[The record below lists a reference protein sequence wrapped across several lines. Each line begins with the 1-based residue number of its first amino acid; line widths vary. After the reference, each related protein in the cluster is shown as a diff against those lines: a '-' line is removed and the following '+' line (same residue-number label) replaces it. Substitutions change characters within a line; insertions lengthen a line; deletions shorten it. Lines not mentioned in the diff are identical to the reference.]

1 MKLLPFSTGIALILS
16 AVITPL
22 TAAATDLETDRG
34 PVTIEKTPTT
44 LAVFD
49 IPAVDTL
56 TALEVPI
63 AGTANKLFVDYLD
76 PVASSAT
83 VVGSLFDPDYQ
94 ALSTLQPD
102 LVIVGG
108 RSAGT
113 LDTVAKLAPAIDM
126 SIDGT
131 DLLEQTRERTLQ
143 YGELFNKRDKAEE
156 LLAQLDASLEKAR
169 AAVAGKGKV
178 LVLMTNGPKI
188 SAFGPGSR
196 FGWMYSELGLEA
208 AVDEVAIADHGDA
221 VSFEFVLQ
229 YDPDWLLV
237 IDRTAAIGQ
246 EGDSAR
252 QTLDN
257 ELIHQTQA
265 WQNNHLVYLNSADVY
280 IAGGGIQAQTRTL
293 NQIGDAFSI
302 AN

>member
-1 MKLLPFSTGIALILS
+1 MKLLPSSAGIVLLLS
-16 AVITPL
+16 AVLSPL
-22 TAAATDLETDRG
+22 TAAAVELETARG
-34 PVTIEKTPTT
+34 PVTIEKTPAT

-49 IPAVDTL
+49 VPAVDTL
-56 TALEVPI
+56 TALGIPV
-63 AGTANKLFVDYLD
+63 AGTVNKLFVDYLA

-94 ALSTLQPD
+94 ALSALQPD

-131 DLLEQTRERTLQ
+131 ELLKQTRERTLQ
-143 YGELFNKRDKAEE
+143 YGELFGKSDKATE
-156 LLAQLDASLEKAR
+156 LVGKLDASLDRAR
-169 AAVAGKGKV
+169 SAVAGKGKG

-208 AVDEVAIADHGDA
+208 AVEEVAIADHGDA

-265 WQNNHLVYLNSADVY
+265 WQHNHLVYLNSADVY
-280 IAGGGIQAQTRTL
+280 IASGGIQAQTRTL
-293 NQIGDAFSI
+293 DQIADAFSI

>member
-1 MKLLPFSTGIALILS
+1 MNMFSLS
-16 AVITPL
+16 AGITLTLSTMLIPL
-22 TAAATDLETDRG
+22 TATALELETARG
-34 PVTIEKTPTT
+34 PVKVENTPDTV
-44 LAVFD
+44 AVFD

-56 TALEVPI
+56 TALGVPI
-63 AGTANKLFVDYLD
+63 AGTVNKLFVDYLD
-76 PVASSAT
+76 PVAETAT

-113 LDTVAKLAPAIDM
+113 LDSVAKLAPAIDM

-131 DLLEQTRERTLQ
+131 ELLAQTRERARQ
-143 YGELFNKRDKAEE
+143 YGELFDKRDKAEA
-156 LLAQLDASLEKAR
+156 LISRLDTALEQAR
-169 AAVAGKGKV
+169 SAVAGRGKA

-196 FGWMYSELGLEA
+196 FGWMYSELGLEP
-208 AVDEVAIADHGDA
+208 AVDQIAIASHGDA

-257 ELIHQTQA
+257 ELMHQTQA
-265 WQNNHLVYLNSADVY
+265 WQNEHIVYLDSANVY
-280 IAGGGIQAQTRTL
+280 IAGGGIQAQTRIL
-293 NQIGDAFSI
+293 DQIGEAFSI
-302 AN
+302 SN

>member
-1 MKLLPFSTGIALILS
+1 MKSLPLSAGIALMLS

-22 TAAATDLETDRG
+22 TAIALELETARG
-34 PVTIEKTPTT
+34 PVTIEHTPTT

-56 TALEVPI
+56 DALGVPI
-63 AGTANKLFVDYLD
+63 AGTVNKLFVDYLD
-76 PVASSAT
+76 PVAESAS

-113 LDTVAKLAPAIDM
+113 LDSVAKLAPAIDM

-131 DLLEQTRERTLQ
+131 DLIEQTRKRTLQ
-143 YGELFNKRDKAEE
+143 YGELFDRQDKAGE
-156 LLAQLDASLEKAR
+156 LLAQLDAALEKAR
-169 AAVAGKGKV
+169 SAVAGKGKA

-196 FGWMYSELGLEA
+196 FGWIYTELGLEP
-208 AVDEVAIADHGDA
+208 AVDDLAIADHGDA

-229 YDPDWLLV
+229 YDPDWLLL

-257 ELIHQTQA
+257 ELIHQTEA
-265 WQNNHLVYLNSADVY
+265 WQNQHLVYLNSADVY
-280 IAGGGIQAQTRTL
+280 IAGGGIQSQIRTL
-293 NQIGDAFSI
+293 NQIGDAFGIS
-302 AN
+302 N

>member
-1 MKLLPFSTGIALILS
+1 MKLLPSSTGIALILS

-22 TAAATDLETDRG
+22 TAAATDLETARG

-131 DLLEQTRERTLQ
+131 DLIEQTRERTLQ
-143 YGELFNKRDKAEE
+143 YGELFNKLDKAEE
-156 LLAQLDASLEKAR
+156 LLAQLDASLNRAR

>member
-1 MKLLPFSTGIALILS
+1 MKLLHSTAGIALILS
-16 AVITPL
+16 AAITPL
-22 TAAATDLETDRG
+22 TASAVDIETARGVVTVTDH
-34 PVTIEKTPTT
+34 PTT

-56 TALEVPI
+56 HALGVPI
-63 AGTANKLFVDYLD
+63 AGTVDKLFVDYLD
-76 PVASSAT
+76 EVQSSAT
-83 VVGSLFDPDYQ
+83 KVGSLFDPDYQ
-94 ALSTLQPD
+94 ALSALQPD

-113 LDTVAKLAPAIDM
+113 LDTVSKLAPAIDM
-126 SIDGT
+126 SIDGN
-131 DLLEQTRERTLQ
+131 DLLIQTRERTLQ
-143 YGELFNKRDKAEE
+143 YGELFNKSEKADE
-156 LLAQLDASLEKAR
+156 LVAQLDVAVDKAR
-169 AAVAGKGKV
+169 SAVAGKGKA
-178 LVLMTNGPKI
+178 LILMTNGPKI

-196 FGWMYSELGLEA
+196 FGWIYSELGLEA
-208 AVDEVAIADHGDA
+208 AVDDVAIAGHGDA

-229 YDPDWLLV
+229 YDPDWLLI

-257 ELIHQTQA
+257 ELIHETQA
-265 WQNNHLVYLNSADVY
+265 WQNKRLVYLNSADLY
-280 IAGGGIQAQTRTL
+280 IAGGGIQAQIRTL
-293 NQIGDAFSI
+293 NQISSAFTI

>member
-1 MKLLPFSTGIALILS
+1 MKLFPPSAGIALILS

-22 TAAATDLETDRG
+22 TATAVELETARG
-34 PVTIEKTPTT
+34 PVTIDSTPTT

-56 TALEVPI
+56 SALGVPI
-63 AGTANKLFVDYLD
+63 AGTVDKLFVDYLD
-76 PVASSAT
+76 SVASSAT
-83 VVGSLFDPDYQ
+83 LVGSLFDPDYQ
-94 ALSTLQPD
+94 ALFTLQPD

-113 LDTVAKLAPAIDM
+113 LDAVAKLAPAIDM

-131 DLLEQTRERTLQ
+131 DLIEQTRERTRQ
-143 YGELFNKRDKAEE
+143 YGELFDKTDKAEE
-156 LLAQLDASLEKAR
+156 LLAQLDASLDKAR